1 MTDRSEQVP
10 VIAVASGKGGV
21 GKTTVAVNLALAL
34 TAQGQRTG
42 LIDADLYGPDVPRMM
57 GLRRRAE
64 ASSVTLFARPGAPDS
79 RLQTVSQHG
88 VQLASAAFLLGE
100 NQALAIQGG
109 MAQLLVRPAALRLRL
124 GRPRLP
130 GDGPPAGDGRHPA
143 VRLRPVGP
151 AVCVLVVV
159 TPQVIAHQDARRLVA
174 HLKQQGGRGRA
185 GTVDVAGVENMSG
198 QVCPGCRQ
206 TTPLFPSAPEAES
219 IWGLIPRLAS
229 IPFSYQ
235 AARERGP
242 RPAGRGHWRGPGAGR
257 RLPPHRRADRPA
269 VHQPVTPARPAGRN
283 ECHVT
288 RPVSKTRAPAP
299 ASRTSASADMT
310 RTRHQQAGHFFP
322 AWVLTGKG

>member
-1 MTDRSEQVP
+1 MPDNSEQVP

-57 GLRRRAE
+57 GLRRHAE

-100 NQALAIQGG
+100 NQALAVQGG
-109 MAQLLVRPAALRLRL
+109 IAQLLVRRLLFDSDWHDLDYLVMDLPPGTADIQQYIFALA
-124 GRPRLP
+124 GRPM
-130 GDGPPAGDGRHPA
+130 
-143 VRLRPVGP
+143 
-151 AVCVLVVV
+151 CVLAVV

-174 HLKQQGGRGRA
+174 HLRQRGGRRGA
-185 GTVDVAGVENMSG
+185 AAIDVAGVENMSG
-198 QVCPGCRQ
+198 QVCPGCGQ

-219 IWGLIPRLAS
+219 IWGLIPRLAA

-235 AARERGP
+235 AARD
-242 RPAGRGHWRGPGAGR
+242 
-257 RLPPHRRADRPA
+257 ADE
-269 VHQPVTPARPAGRN
+269 G
-283 ECHVT
+283 
-288 RPVSKTRAPAP
+288 RPVMITDAVPEQVAAYQLIAEQVRQ
-299 ASRTSASADMT
+299 R
-310 RTRHQQAGHFFP
+310 
-322 AWVLTGKG
+322 LTGL